1 MSAYQRRSQG
11 ISRLYGTRIISAQLR
26 SQSPPSMTKARDD
39 ADDRSRSRAAENDL
53 APTTALAVDAEGR
66 ARRRTMGLPMII
78 IDILTLQP

>member
-1 MSAYQRRSQG
+1 
-11 ISRLYGTRIISAQLR
+11 
-26 SQSPPSMTKARDD
+26 MTKARDD